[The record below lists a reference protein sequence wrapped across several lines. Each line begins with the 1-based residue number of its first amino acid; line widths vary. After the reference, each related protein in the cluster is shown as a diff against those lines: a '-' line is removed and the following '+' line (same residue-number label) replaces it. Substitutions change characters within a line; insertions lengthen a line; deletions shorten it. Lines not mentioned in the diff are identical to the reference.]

1 MDEEERKVL
10 VAELLEKTKSALVL
24 EAKADIE
31 KVQKLIVDGQKKND
45 EALKGL
51 ITQGELKTYE
61 EKSEK
66 KIKEY
71 QNKIEELETKM
82 QRLPIENP
90 DDGKKVKEGAAEYKA
105 AFFNFLNTGLMP
117 LDEKAE
123 KYRLEF
129 KALVSD
135 ATGQILIPEEIETE
149 IYRALPNINKIRQYA
164 TVRPIMRDRI
174 SRKSLTE
181 VLMAWGKLETGKV
194 PVETTVVPS
203 EDWQY
208 VEDLNGLAK
217 IGKDELADS
226 PYAIEPTI
234 VDSFA
239 RARSDKEEVGFI
251 SGAGHASQ
259 EPDGILTGTV
269 VTRVK
274 TAAHD
279 AIASDD
285 VLNLIYALPEQYQ
298 PNAVLMFPN
307 TTILAL
313 RKLKDAVSG
322 QYMWQPSLQA
332 GQPPSFAGYPVIAQR
347 NIPAIA
353 SSAECDIGIFGD
365 LKAGYRILDRQGMTM
380 QRLVE
385 IFATAGLIGLLAGS
399 RVGGGVIRPDAI
411 RILQELAGG

>member
-1 MDEEERKVL
+1 MDEEERKAL
-10 VAELLEKTKSALVL
+10 AAEMLESTKSALAL
-24 EAKADIE
+24 SAKEDIE
-31 KVQKLIVDGQKKND
+31 KVQKLIVDWQKKND

-51 ITQGELKTYE
+51 VTPGDLKQYE
-61 EKSEK
+61 EKSQAEEK
-66 KIKEY
+66 KLTD
-71 QNKIEELETKM
+71 KIAELETKM
-82 QRLPIENP
+82 ERLPIENP
-90 DDGKKVKEGAAEYKA
+90 DDSKKVREGAAEYKA
-105 AFFNFLNTGLMP
+105 AFFEFINTGYMK

-123 KYRLEF
+123 KYRMEF

-135 ATGQILIPEEIETE
+135 TTGQILIPEELETE
-149 IYRALPNINKIRQYA
+149 IYRALPAINKIRQYA
-164 TVRPIMRDRI
+164 TVRPTIRDKVR
-174 SRKSLTE
+174 RLSLTE

-194 PVETTVVPS
+194 PVETDVVPG

-226 PYAIEPTI
+226 PVAIEATI

-239 RARSDKEEVGFI
+239 RARSATEEVGYI
-251 SGAGHASQ
+251 SGRGHAHQ
-259 EPDGILTGTV
+259 EPEGILNGTV

-274 TAAHD
+274 TAAAD

-307 TTILAL
+307 TTILAI

-332 GQPPSFAGYPVIAQR
+332 GQPASFAGYPVVAQR
-347 NIPAIA
+347 SIPAIN
-353 SSAECDIGIFGD
+353 SSSECDIGIFGD

-380 QRLVE
+380 QRLIE
-385 IFATAGLIGLLAGS
+385 LYATAGLIGLLAGS

-411 RILQELAGG
+411 RVLQELA